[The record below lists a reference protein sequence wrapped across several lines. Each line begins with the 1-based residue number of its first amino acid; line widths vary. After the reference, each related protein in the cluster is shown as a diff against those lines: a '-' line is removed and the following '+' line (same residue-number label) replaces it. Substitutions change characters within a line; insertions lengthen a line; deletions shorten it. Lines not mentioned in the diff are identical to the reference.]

1 MLKPGENRAFDFQ
14 IDRPGTYWMHAHT
27 LQHQNLLAAPLVV
40 LSEEDAK
47 ADMQEVVILL
57 HDFSFTPAQE
67 LLAGLTGGKTTGHH
81 SMDHGAMDMSEKGQG
96 SMNMDAMDGMDLN
109 DIEYDAYLANDRT
122 LDDPEVVAVEKG
134 GRVRLRIINGAAST
148 AFTLST
154 GSIAATLLAVDGQAV
169 AAIEDRLF
177 PMTMGQRIDLLVN
190 IPKAGGAFPILALRE
205 GAPERTGI
213 ILATPGAGIAKVAT
227 RSEERGLLLDL
238 ALEGNLKAIE
248 PLATRPADLEYMVH
262 LTGDMM
268 SYQWGLMG
276 ADELR
281 AKPGQRVEISM
292 MNMSAMAHPMHLH
305 GHHFQ
310 VVGIDGVPMSGALR
324 DTVLVLPGKT
334 VRIAFDAG
342 AQGRWAFHCHH
353 LYHMETGM
361 MAFMNVG

>member
-1 MLKPGENRAFDFQ
+1 
-14 IDRPGTYWMHAHT
+14 
-27 LQHQNLLAAPLVV
+27 
-40 LSEEDAK
+40 
-47 ADMQEVVILL
+47 
-57 HDFSFTPAQE
+57 
-67 LLAGLTGGKTTGHH
+67 
-81 SMDHGAMDMSEKGQG
+81 MDHGAMDMGEMGHG
-96 SMNMDAMDGMDLN
+96 SMNMGAMDGMDLN

-122 LDDPEVVAVEKG
+122 LDDPEVVAVERG
-134 GRVRLRIINGAAST
+134 GKVRLRIINGAAST

-154 GSIAATLLAVDGQAV
+154 GSIVATLLSVDGQAV
-169 AAIEDRLF
+169 TPIEDRLF

-213 ILATPGAGIAKVAT
+213 ILATPGAEIAKVA
-227 RSEERGLLLDL
+227 SSSGDRGPLLDL
-238 ALEGNLKAIE
+238 ALESRLRARV
-248 PLATRPADLEYMVH
+248 PLATRPADVEYMVH

-276 ADELR
+276 ADKLR
-281 AKPGQRVEISM
+281 ARPGQRVEISM

-310 VVGIDGVPMSGALR
+310 VVGIDGVPLSGAVR

-342 AQGRWAFHCHH
+342 TAGRWAFHCHH

-361 MAFMNVG
+361 MALMNVA